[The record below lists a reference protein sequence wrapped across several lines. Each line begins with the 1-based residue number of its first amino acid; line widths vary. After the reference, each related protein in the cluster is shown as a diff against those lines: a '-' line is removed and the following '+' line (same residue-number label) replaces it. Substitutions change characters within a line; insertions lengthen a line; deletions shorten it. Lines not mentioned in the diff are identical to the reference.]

1 MRMIMLGAPGA
12 GKGTQTERL
21 AKHFGIPTIST
32 GEIFRSNIKQ
42 GTELGVKVKAIIER
56 GELVPDSL
64 TCALVEDRISQPDCE
79 KGYILD
85 GFPRTIPQAVAL
97 DEMLAKRGHKLDY
110 AANVDVPDEVIVER
124 MAGRR
129 ICPSCG
135 DSYHLIYH
143 PPVKD
148 GICDRC
154 GAALAQRPDDA
165 PETVLNRLSVYHRET
180 QPLIDYYEKS
190 GRVVT
195 VDGTQPIDAV
205 TANLVIAL
213 T

>member
-1 MRMIMLGAPGA
+1 MRMIMLGAPG
-12 GKGTQTERL
+12 KGTQAERL

-42 GTELGVKVKAIIER
+42 GTELGVKVKAIIEK
-56 GELVPDSL
+56 GELVPDQL
-64 TCALVEDRISQPDCE
+64 TNALVEDRISQPDCE

-97 DEMLAKRGHKLDY
+97 DEMLAKNGHKLDF

-129 ICPSCG
+129 ICPACG
-135 DSYHLIYH
+135 DSYHLVYH
-143 PPVKD
+143 PPVKE

-154 GAALAQRPDDA
+154 GAEIAQRKDDA
-165 PETVLNRLSVYHRET
+165 PETVLNRLEVYHRET
-180 QPLIDYYEKS
+180 QPLIEYYEKS
-190 GRVVT
+190 GRLVT

-205 TANLVIAL
+205 TASLVIAL

>member
-97 DEMLAKRGHKLDY
+97 DEMLAQRGHKLDY
-110 AANVDVPDEVIVER
+110 AATVDVPDEVIVER

-165 PETVLNRLSVYHRET
+165 PEPVLNRLSVYHRET

>member
-12 GKGTQTERL
+12 GKGTQAERL

-64 TCALVEDRISQPDCE
+64 TNALVEDRISQPDCE

-97 DEMLAKRGHKLDY
+97 DEMLAKKGYKLDF
-110 AANVDVPDEVIVER
+110 AVNVDVPDEVIVER

-129 ICPSCG
+129 ICPACG
-135 DSYHLIYH
+135 DSYHLKYH
-143 PPVKD
+143 PPIKE

>member
-12 GKGTQTERL
+12 GKGTQAERL

-97 DEMLAKRGHKLDY
+97 DEMLVKKGYKLDF
-110 AANVDVPDEVIVER
+110 AVNVDVPDEVIVER

-129 ICPSCG
+129 ICPACG
-135 DSYHLIYH
+135 DSYHLKYH
-143 PPVKD
+143 PPIKE